1 MKSYLSLVP
10 ISARTHKRQ
19 SRMTHICIVLA
30 VFLVTSIFSMAEM
43 WIQAEQTAMV
53 NKHGNYH
60 IILQDV
66 QAEIAGQI
74 RQRSDIAAFSEYGDI
89 NVDANRGYDIN
100 GKNVVLYGVEETYL
114 NNIMNYPVEGSY
126 PQNDNEIALSAD
138 AKELYGFSIGD
149 TITLNTPSGNAAFTV
164 SAFYTDDAEF
174 NERIDGYCA
183 YMSQA
188 AFGAICNLNGEDV
201 RAKYYIQFTKDANL
215 RKVIADIK
223 EQYGL
228 QDENIDENTAVLGLS
243 GASSN
248 ENVKNWYSLAAVC
261 FLLVL
266 ISGIL
271 VISSCMNS
279 TVAQRTRFFGMMRCI
294 GASKEQIVRFVKLE
308 ALNWCKS
315 AIPEGCLLGVA
326 VCWVLCAVLRLV
338 VKGEFADMPLFGVSV
353 SGIVCGI
360 AVGIIT
366 VFMAAHSPARQAAK
380 ISPIAAVSGNMEM
393 TKTVRHAANT
403 NLFKIEI
410 SLGIHHATAAK
421 KNLFL
426 MTGSFSVTI
435 ILFLAFSACLDIVH
449 RLLPAQSNFSP
460 DVAIASQED
469 ANSIDM
475 GLAKQLAEIP
485 GVENAFGTM
494 YKIQLPVK
502 IGGKETVIDLVSY
515 DEFMMEKY
523 KKSVASGNLSK
534 VHGDSDYVFTI
545 FSKDSRLDVGD
556 KIEIDGNELEI
567 ACVVSEGVGS
577 VSGSPVIVCSEETF
591 MRLTGEQGYMM
602 INIILAKGASEEDVD
617 KIRSLAGSD
626 SFIDRREEDL
636 VVYSSYWVF
645 RLAVYGFLAII
656 SFITVLNIMNSVSM
670 GVSARI
676 KQYGTMRAVGMDGRQ
691 LTKMIMGEAVTY
703 AFCGTAVGV
712 AIGLMF
718 HYLIYVTIVVTHFGG
733 AWKIPFSTIAIILL
747 LVCASCVA
755 AVYAPA
761 KRIRNMAITATIN
774 DL

>member
-74 RQRSDIAAFSEYGDI
+74 RQRSDIEAFSEYGDI

-271 VISSCMNS
+271 MISSCMNS

>member
-10 ISARTHKRQ
+10 ISAHAHKRQ
-19 SRMTHICIVLA
+19 SRMTRICIVLA
-30 VFLVTSIFSMAEM
+30 VFLVTSIFSMTEM

-66 QAEIAGQI
+66 QADIAGQI

-114 NNIMNYPVEGSY
+114 SNIMNYPVEGSY
-126 PQNDNEIALSAD
+126 PQNDNEIALSVD
-138 AKELYGFSIGD
+138 AKELSGFSIGD
-149 TITLNTPSGNAAFTV
+149 NITLNTPSGNATFTV

-183 YMSQA
+183 YMGRT
-188 AFGAICNLNGEDV
+188 AFETICNLNGEYV
-201 RAKYYIQFTKDANL
+201 NPKYYIQFTKDANL
-215 RKVIADIK
+215 RKVITDIK

-228 QDENIDENTAVLGLS
+228 QDENIDENTAVLGLT

-248 ENVKNWYSLAAVC
+248 ESVKNWYSLAAVC

-271 VISSCMNS
+271 MISSCMNS

-294 GASKEQIVRFVKLE
+294 GASKEQIVRFVRLE
-308 ALNWCKS
+308 ALNWCRS
-315 AIPEGCLLGVA
+315 AIPEGCLSGVA

-338 VKGEFADMPLFGVSV
+338 VKGEFAEMPLFGVSV
-353 SGIVCGI
+353 SGIICGI

-380 ISPIAAVSGNMEM
+380 VSPIAAVSGNMEM
-393 TKTVRHAANT
+393 TKTVKHAANT
-403 NLFKIEI
+403 KLFKIET

-426 MTGSFSVTI
+426 MTGSFAITI

-449 RLLPAQSNFSP
+449 RLLPAESNFSP
-460 DVAIASQED
+460 DVAITSQED

-475 GLAKQLAEIP
+475 SLTQQLDEIP
-485 GVENAFGTM
+485 CVENAFGTM
-494 YKIQLPVK
+494 YKIELPVK
-502 IGGKETVIDLVSY
+502 IDGKEAVIDLVSY

-534 VHGDSDYVFTI
+534 VYGDSGYVFTI
-545 FSKDSRLDVGD
+545 FSENSRLDVGD

-602 INIILAKGASEEDVD
+602 INIMLAKGASEEDVD

-626 SFIDRREEDL
+626 SFIDRREEEL
-636 VVYSSYWVF
+636 EVYSSYWVF
-645 RLAVYGFLAII
+645 RLAAYGFLAII

-676 KQYGTMRAVGMDGRQ
+676 KQYGAMRAVGMEGRQ

-712 AIGLMF
+712 TIGLMF
-718 HYLIYVTIVVTHFGG
+718 HYVIYVKIVVTHFGG
-733 AWKIPFSTIAIILL
+733 AWKIPFSTIGIILL
-747 LVCASCVA
+747 LVSISCVA
-755 AVYAPA
+755 AVHAPA

-774 DL
+774 EL

>member
-1 MKSYLSLVP
+1 
-10 ISARTHKRQ
+10 
-19 SRMTHICIVLA
+19 
-30 VFLVTSIFSMAEM
+30 
-43 WIQAEQTAMV
+43 
-53 NKHGNYH
+53 
-60 IILQDV
+60 
-66 QAEIAGQI
+66 
-74 RQRSDIAAFSEYGDI
+74 
-89 NVDANRGYDIN
+89 
-100 GKNVVLYGVEETYL
+100 
-114 NNIMNYPVEGSY
+114 
-126 PQNDNEIALSAD
+126 
-138 AKELYGFSIGD
+138 
-149 TITLNTPSGNAAFTV
+149 
-164 SAFYTDDAEF
+164 
-174 NERIDGYCA
+174 
-183 YMSQA
+183 
-188 AFGAICNLNGEDV
+188 
-201 RAKYYIQFTKDANL
+201 
-215 RKVIADIK
+215 
-223 EQYGL
+223 
-228 QDENIDENTAVLGLS
+228 
-243 GASSN
+243 
-248 ENVKNWYSLAAVC
+248 
-261 FLLVL
+261 
-266 ISGIL
+266 
-271 VISSCMNS
+271 
-279 TVAQRTRFFGMMRCI
+279 
-294 GASKEQIVRFVKLE
+294 
-308 ALNWCKS
+308 
-315 AIPEGCLLGVA
+315 
-326 VCWVLCAVLRLV
+326 
-338 VKGEFADMPLFGVSV
+338 
-353 SGIVCGI
+353 
-360 AVGIIT
+360 
-366 VFMAAHSPARQAAK
+366 
-380 ISPIAAVSGNMEM
+380 MEM

-475 GLAKQLAEIP
+475 GLANQLAEIP